1 MAEWLTLASQQCGP
15 DSIKAQCDMR
25 VNFVDSRMLARL
37 FPVFSGLPTS
47 KKKANIFKF
56 QFDEDKGHALK
67 PVNADAASF
76 SNIVILFRSSVFKK
90 KISVEVGLA
99 KGKKSFVFRFFF
111 PLWCGIVWKRTSEV
125 LRSIMTLKN
134 CF

>member
-47 KKKANIFKF
+47 KKK
-56 QFDEDKGHALK
+56 
-67 PVNADAASF
+67 PTS
-76 SNIVILFRSSVFKK
+76 SNSNSTRIKD
-90 KISVEVGLA
+90 
-99 KGKKSFVFRFFF
+99 
-111 PLWCGIVWKRTSEV
+111 TH
-125 LRSIMTLKN
+125 
-134 CF
+134 